1 MKPPYFLILSASG
14 GAGHLRAA
22 SALSQAAESFRPL
35 IRSRNEDCL
44 DFTSKAFKQLYSESY
59 LALVNKAPE
68 LWGYLYSKAESK
80 PYTKK
85 GLLKIF
91 DDVNYRNYLSFLK
104 EERPDAILCTHFLPF
119 ISLSTKMRREG
130 VTAPVFAVTTDFDA
144 HQYWVDPVVSRYYV
158 HSDESAW
165 QLRSKGVSAERIHV
179 KGIPILPQFGKKEPA
194 AEVRRRLKLPEDRL
208 TILMVWGGF
217 GVGKAEEMVQEVLA
231 MLQIFPDQAF
241 TLIAVCGKNEKLQQ
255 RLTAGQSPS
264 NVNLR
269 VLGFVDNLHELMNS
283 SDLLVSKAGGLTS
296 AEAMA
301 MGIPMLV
308 VDPIPGQESRNA
320 EMIVEQRAG
329 WKALDIANIGYKI
342 KRIIEEPRLLKEARA
357 ATAQLARPNAA
368 ADILRDVYD
377 FVEHKKGAKE

>member
-22 SALSQAAESFRPL
+22 SALHLAAGSFDPP
-35 IRSRNEDCL
+35 IKSRNEDCL
-44 DFTSKAFKQLYSESY
+44 DFTSKTFKQLYSESY

-68 LWGYLYSKAESK
+68 LWGYLYSKAEAK
-80 PYTKK
+80 PYSKK
-85 GLLKIF
+85 GLVQIF
-91 DDVNYRNYLSFLK
+91 DDLNYRTYLNFLK
-104 EERPDAILCTHFLPF
+104 EEQPDAILCTHFLPF
-119 ISLSTKMRREG
+119 ISLSTKMRRAG

-144 HQYWVDPVVSRYYV
+144 HQYWVDPVVNRYYV

-179 KGIPILPQFGKKEPA
+179 KGIPILPQFGRREPP
-194 AEVRRRLKLPEDRL
+194 AEVRRRLGIPGDRL

-231 MLQIFPDQAF
+231 MLQIFPEQSF
-241 TLIAVCGKNEKLQQ
+241 SLITVCGKNEKLQK
-255 RLTAGQSPS
+255 RLSAGGSPS
-264 NVNLR
+264 NVNLM
-269 VLGFVDNLHELMNS
+269 VLGFVDNLHEFMNA

-301 MGIPMLV
+301 MGIPMLI

-342 KRIIEEPRLLKEARA
+342 KRIIEEPRLIAEARA

-368 ADILRDVYD
+368 ADILRDVYE
-377 FVEHKKGAKE
+377 FLENKRGGNE